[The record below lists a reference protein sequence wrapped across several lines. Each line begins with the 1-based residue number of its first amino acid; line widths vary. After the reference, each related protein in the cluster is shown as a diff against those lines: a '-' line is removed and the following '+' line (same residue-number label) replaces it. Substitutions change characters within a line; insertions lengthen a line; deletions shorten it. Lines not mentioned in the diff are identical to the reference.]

1 MQRQLHIRE
10 RHRFILNFT
19 PSNLS
24 TGGKMERIITYA
36 KALSEAIDLCMAK
49 DKSVYIMG
57 LGVPDPSGFFGTT
70 IGLQDKYGKMR
81 AMDMPTSE
89 NGMTGVAIGSA
100 LTGMRPIM
108 AHHRMEFALLA
119 VEQIINQ
126 AANWHY
132 MFGGKSSIPLV
143 IRMFIGRGWGQG
155 PQHSQNLQAM
165 FAHIPGLK
173 VVMPATPYDAKG
185 LMISAIEDNNPIIF
199 LEHRWLHTITGN
211 VPEGIYRI
219 PIGKAN
225 KVRKGSDVTIV
236 AFSYMVIEAL
246 FAAKVLEKLGIDA
259 EVLDLRSLRPMDT
272 NAILGSVKKTGH
284 LVVADQAWKTGGVA
298 GEIIALVSEEI
309 FGSLKANPVRLTL
322 PDVPSPSSPGLTKH
336 YHPRAI
342 DIVNAVLKMMG
353 KMEKTEEELGIV
365 QKTPL
370 DIPNKEFKGPF

>member
-1 MQRQLHIRE
+1 
-10 RHRFILNFT
+10 
-19 PSNLS
+19 
-24 TGGKMERIITYA
+24 MERIITYA

-70 IGLQDKYGKMR
+70 IGLQEKYGKMR

-143 IRMFIGRGWGQG
+143 IRIFIGRGWGQG
-155 PQHSQNLQAM
+155 PQHAQSLQAM

-173 VVMPATPYDAKG
+173 VVMPSTPYDAKG
-185 LMISAIEDNNPIIF
+185 LFISAIEDNNPVIF
-199 LEHRWLHTITGN
+199 LEHRWLHTITGH
-211 VPEGIYRI
+211 VPEGVYRI
-219 PIGKAN
+219 PIGQAN
-225 KVRKGSDVTIV
+225 IARTGSDVTII
-236 AFSYMVIEAL
+236 AFSYMNIEAL
-246 FAAKVLEKLGIDA
+246 FAAEVLEKNGIDA
-259 EVLDLRSLRPMDT
+259 EIIDLRSVRPIDT
-272 NAILGSVKKTGH
+272 DAILESVKKTGH
-284 LVVADQAWKTGGVA
+284 LIVVDQAWKTGGIA
-298 GEIIALVSEEI
+298 GEIIALAAEEVY
-309 FGSLKANPVRLTL
+309 SYLKAKPVRITL
-322 PDVPSPSSPGLTKH
+322 PDFPSPSSPGLTKH

-342 DIVNAVLKMMG
+342 DIVNSALKMFG
-353 KMEKTEEELGIV
+353 KTEKTEEELGIV

>member
-1 MQRQLHIRE
+1 
-10 RHRFILNFT
+10 
-19 PSNLS
+19 
-24 TGGKMERIITYA
+24 MERIITYS

-70 IGLQDKYGKMR
+70 IGLQEKYGEMR
-81 AMDMPTSE
+81 AMDMPTAE

-108 AHHRMEFALLA
+108 AHHRVEFALLA

-143 IRMFIGRGWGQG
+143 IRIFIGRGWGQG
-155 PQHSQNLQAM
+155 PQHSQSLHAM
-165 FAHIPGLK
+165 FAHVPGLK
-173 VVMPATPYDAKG
+173 VVMPSTPYDAKG
-185 LMISAIEDNNPIIF
+185 LLISAIEDNNPVIF
-199 LEHRWLHTITGN
+199 FEHRWLHTITGD
-211 VPEGIYRI
+211 VPEDVYKI

-225 KVRKGSDVTIV
+225 IARKGSDVTIIS
-236 AFSYMVIEAL
+236 FSYMNIEAL
-246 FAAKVLEKLGIDA
+246 FAAEVLAKNGIDA
-259 EVLDLRSLRPMDT
+259 EILDLRSLRPMDT
-272 NAILGSVKKTGH
+272 DTILESVKKTGR
-284 LVVADQAWKTGGVA
+284 LIVVDQAWKTGGIA
-298 GEIIALVSEEI
+298 GEIIALVAEEAYRY
-309 FGSLKANPVRLTL
+309 LNEKPVRITL
-322 PDVPSPSSPGLTKH
+322 PDIPSPSTPGLTKY

-342 DIVNAVLKMMG
+342 DIVNSVFKMLG
-353 KMEKTEEELGIV
+353 QAEKTEDELGIT

>member
-1 MQRQLHIRE
+1 
-10 RHRFILNFT
+10 
-19 PSNLS
+19 
-24 TGGKMERIITYA
+24 MERIITYA

-49 DKSVYIMG
+49 DDKVYIMG

-70 IGLQDKYGKMR
+70 IGLQEKYGKMR

-119 VEQIINQ
+119 TEQIINQ

-132 MFGGKSSIPLV
+132 MFGGKSSMPLV

-155 PQHSQNLQAM
+155 PQHSQSLQAM

-173 VVMPATPYDAKG
+173 VIMPATPYDAKG
-185 LMISAIEDNNPIIF
+185 LMISAIEDNNPVIF
-199 LEHRWLHTITGN
+199 LEHRWLHTITGK
-211 VPEGIYRI
+211 VPEAIYRI

-225 KVRKGSDVTIV
+225 IARSGSDVTIV

-246 FAAKVLEKLGIDA
+246 FAANILMTLGIDA
-259 EVLDLRSLRPMDT
+259 EVIDMRSIRPLDADAVLE
-272 NAILGSVKKTGH
+272 SVKKTGH
-284 LVVADQAWKTGGVA
+284 LVVADQAWKTGGIA
-298 GEIIALVSEEI
+298 GEIIALTCEEA
-309 FGSLKANPVRLTL
+309 FGFLKANPVRLTL
-322 PDVPSPSSPGLTKH
+322 PDIPSPSTPGLTKY

-342 DIVNAVLKMMG
+342 NIINSVLKMLG
-353 KMEKTEEELGIV
+353 RTEKTEVELDIV
-365 QKTPL
+365 QKSPL

>member
-1 MQRQLHIRE
+1 
-10 RHRFILNFT
+10 
-19 PSNLS
+19 
-24 TGGKMERIITYA
+24 
-36 KALSEAIDLCMAK
+36 
-49 DKSVYIMG
+49 MG

-70 IGLQDKYGKMR
+70 IGLQEKYGKMR

-143 IRMFIGRGWGQG
+143 IRIFIGRGWGQG
-155 PQHSQNLQAM
+155 PQHAQSLQAM

-173 VVMPATPYDAKG
+173 VVMPSTPYDAKG
-185 LMISAIEDNNPIIF
+185 LFISAIEDNNPVIF
-199 LEHRWLHTITGN
+199 LEHRWLHTITGH
-211 VPEGIYRI
+211 VPEGVYRI
-219 PIGKAN
+219 PIGQAN
-225 KVRKGSDVTIV
+225 IARTGSDVTII
-236 AFSYMVIEAL
+236 AFSYMNIEAL
-246 FAAKVLEKLGIDA
+246 FAAEVLEKNGIDA
-259 EVLDLRSLRPMDT
+259 EIIDLRSVRPIDT
-272 NAILGSVKKTGH
+272 DAILESVKKTRH
-284 LVVADQAWKTGGVA
+284 LIVVDQAWKTGGIA
-298 GEIIALVSEEI
+298 GEIIALAAEEVY
-309 FGSLKANPVRLTL
+309 SYLKAKPVRITL
-322 PDVPSPSSPGLTKH
+322 PDFPSPSSPGLTKH

-342 DIVNAVLKMMG
+342 DIVNSALKMFG
-353 KMEKTEEELGIV
+353 KTEKTEEELGIV

>member
-1 MQRQLHIRE
+1 MQNKLKTE
-10 RHRFILNFT
+10 EN
-19 PSNLS
+19 
-24 TGGKMERIITYA
+24 MERIITYA
-36 KALSEAIDLCMAK
+36 QALAEAMNFCMEN
-49 DKSVYIMG
+49 DKSVYVMG

-70 IGLQDKYGKMR
+70 IGLQEKYGKMR

-119 VEQIINQ
+119 VEQIVNQ

-155 PQHSQNLQAM
+155 PQHSQSLQAM
-165 FAHIPGLK
+165 FAHVPGLK

-185 LMISAIEDNNPIIF
+185 LLISAIEDNNPVIF
-199 LEHRWLHTITGN
+199 LEHRWLHTVTGN
-211 VPEGIYRI
+211 VPKGDYRI
-219 PIGKAN
+219 PIGEAN
-225 KVRKGSDVTIV
+225 IAKQGSNVTIV

-246 FAAKVLEKLGIDA
+246 FAAKVLEELGVEA
-259 EVLDLRSLRPMDT
+259 EVLDLRSLKPLDT
-272 NAILGSVKKTGH
+272 KSILNSVRKTGH
-284 LVVADQAWKTGGVA
+284 LVVVDQAWKTGGIA
-298 GEIIALVSEEI
+298 GEIIALTVENAYEY
-309 FGSLKANPVRLTL
+309 LKASPVRITL
-322 PDVPSPSSPGLTKH
+322 PDIPSPSSPGLTKY
-336 YHPRAI
+336 YHPREI
-342 DIVNAVLKMMG
+342 DIVNSVLKMLG
-353 KMEKTEEELGIV
+353 KPVKTEEELGII

>member
-1 MQRQLHIRE
+1 
-10 RHRFILNFT
+10 
-19 PSNLS
+19 
-24 TGGKMERIITYA
+24 MERIITFA
-36 KALSEAIDLCMAK
+36 KALAEAIDLSMAK
-49 DKSVYIMG
+49 DKSLYIMG

-70 IGLQDKYGKMR
+70 IGLQEKYGELR
-81 AMDMPTSE
+81 SMDMPTSE

-119 VEQIINQ
+119 LEQIVNQ

-155 PQHSQNLQAM
+155 PQHAQSLQAM
-165 FAHIPGLK
+165 FAHVPGLK

-185 LMISAIEDNNPIIF
+185 LLISAIEDNNPVMF
-199 LEHRWLHTITGN
+199 LEHRWLHTVTGD
-211 VPEGIYRI
+211 VPEESYRL
-219 PIGKAN
+219 PLGQAN
-225 KVRKGSDVTIV
+225 IAHEGSDVSIV
-236 AFSYMVIEAL
+236 TFSYMVIEAL
-246 FAAKVLEKLGIDA
+246 YAANVLEQLGIDA
-259 EVLDLRSLRPMDT
+259 EVVDLRTIRPLDTKTVLESL
-272 NAILGSVKKTGH
+272 KKTGH
-284 LVVADQAWKTGGVA
+284 LIVADQAWKTGGFA
-298 GEIIALVSEEI
+298 GEIIAVAAEEAYDD
-309 FGSLKANPVRLTL
+309 LKSKPIRLTL

-342 DIVNAVLKMMG
+342 DIVNSVLKSLG
-353 KMEKTEEELGIV
+353 RDEKTEEELGIV

>member
-1 MQRQLHIRE
+1 
-10 RHRFILNFT
+10 
-19 PSNLS
+19 
-24 TGGKMERIITYA
+24 MERIITYA

-49 DKSVYIMG
+49 DESVYMMG

-70 IGLQDKYGKMR
+70 IGLQEKYGKMR

-89 NGMTGVAIGSA
+89 NGMTGIAIGSA

-132 MFGGKSSIPLV
+132 MFGGVSSIPLV

-155 PQHSQNLQAM
+155 PQHAQSLHAM

-173 VVMPATPYDAKG
+173 VVMPTTPYDAKG
-185 LMISAIEDNNPIIF
+185 LLISAIEDNNPVIF

-211 VPEGIYRI
+211 VPKGVYRI
-219 PIGKAN
+219 PIGKTN
-225 KVRKGSDVTIV
+225 IVQKGTDVTII

-259 EVLDLRSLRPMDT
+259 EVLDLRTIRPMDT
-272 NAILGSVKKTGH
+272 NSILESVKNTGH
-284 LVVADQAWKTGGVA
+284 LVVADQAWKTGSVA
-298 GEIIALVSEEI
+298 GEIIALTAEDAY
-309 FGSLKANPVRLTL
+309 GYLKAKPIRISL
-322 PDVPSPSSPGLTKH
+322 PDIPSPSSPGLTKH

-342 DIVNAVLKMMG
+342 DIVNSVLKMLG
-353 KMEKTEEELGIV
+353 KSTKTEEELGIV

>member
-1 MQRQLHIRE
+1 MD
-10 RHRFILNFT
+10 
-19 PSNLS
+19 
-24 TGGKMERIITYA
+24 RIITYA

-49 DKSVYIMG
+49 DKSVYVMG

-70 IGLQDKYGKMR
+70 VGLQEKYGKMR

-100 LTGMRPIM
+100 LVGMRPIM

-155 PQHSQNLQAM
+155 PQHAQSLQAL

-185 LMISAIEDNNPIIF
+185 LLISAIEDNNPVIF
-199 LEHRWLHTITGN
+199 LEHRWLQTNKGH
-211 VPEGIYRI
+211 VPEGVYRV
-219 PIGKAN
+219 PIGQAN
-225 KVRKGSDVTIV
+225 ITRAGFDVTI
-236 AFSYMVIEAL
+236 ATFSYMNTEAL
-246 FAAKVLEKLGIDA
+246 FAAKVLEKCGIEA

-272 NAILGSVKKTGH
+272 HAILKSVKKSGH
-284 LVVADQAWKTGGVA
+284 LIVADQAWKTGGVA
-298 GEIIALVSEEI
+298 GEIIALVVEEVY
-309 FGSLKANPVRLTL
+309 SYLKAKPVRITL
-322 PDVPSPSSPGLTKH
+322 PDIPSPSSPGLTKH
-336 YHPRAI
+336 YHPKAI
-342 DIVNAVLKMMG
+342 DIVNSVLKMLG
-353 KMEKTEEELGIV
+353 KTERTEEELGIV
-365 QKTPL
+365 QETPL
-370 DIPNKEFKGPF
+370 DIPNKEFNGPF

>member
-1 MQRQLHIRE
+1 
-10 RHRFILNFT
+10 
-19 PSNLS
+19 
-24 TGGKMERIITYA
+24 MERIITYA

-70 IGLQDKYGKMR
+70 IGLQEKYGKMR

-108 AHHRMEFALLA
+108 AHPRMEFALLA

-143 IRMFIGRGWGQG
+143 IRIFIGRGWGQG
-155 PQHSQNLQAM
+155 PQHAQSLQAM

-173 VVMPATPYDAKG
+173 VVMPSTPYDAKG
-185 LMISAIEDNNPIIF
+185 LFISAIEDNNPVIF
-199 LEHRWLHTITGN
+199 LEHRWLHTMTGH
-211 VPEGIYRI
+211 VPEGVYRI
-219 PIGKAN
+219 PIGQAN
-225 KVRKGSDVTIV
+225 IARTGSDVTII
-236 AFSYMVIEAL
+236 AFSYMNIEAL
-246 FAAKVLEKLGIDA
+246 FAAEVLEKNGIDA
-259 EVLDLRSLRPMDT
+259 EIIDLRSVRPIDT
-272 NAILGSVKKTGH
+272 DAILESVKKTGH
-284 LVVADQAWKTGGVA
+284 LIVVDQAWKTGGIA
-298 GEIIALVSEEI
+298 GEIIALAAEEVY
-309 FGSLKANPVRLTL
+309 SYLKAQPIRITL
-322 PDVPSPSSPGLTKH
+322 PDFPSPSSPGLTKH

-342 DIVNAVLKMMG
+342 DIVNSALKMFG
-353 KMEKTEEELGIV
+353 KTEKTEEELGIV